1 MIVCPFCGKTHDSE
15 NTYLNIACSCNAKY
29 YANTHEW
36 LNRNIG
42 ENKPTLVLGFY
53 SYSNEFLIG
62 EYYLTGGCT
71 AEFKLVR
78 TPMAFK
84 AEIYDDAFKLV
95 LNPKLEK
102 LWNMTKNINTMREM
116 ESYLINIGLVKCN

>member
-1 MIVCPFCGKTHDSE
+1 MK
-15 NTYLNIACSCNAKY
+15 NTND
-29 YANTHEW
+29 
-36 LNRNIG
+36 
-42 ENKPTLVLGFY
+42 NKPILSFW

-62 EYYLTGGCT
+62 EYFPTGGCT
-71 AEFKLVR
+71 AEFILAKDSIG
-78 TPMAFK
+78 FK
-84 AEIYDDAFKLV
+84 VEIYDDAFKLI